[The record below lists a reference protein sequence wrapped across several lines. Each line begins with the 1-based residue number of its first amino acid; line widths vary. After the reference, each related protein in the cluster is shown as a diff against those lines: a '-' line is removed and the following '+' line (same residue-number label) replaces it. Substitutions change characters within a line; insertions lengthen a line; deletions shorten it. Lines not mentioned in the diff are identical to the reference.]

1 MRTRALLPALVATA
15 VLMTGSAAMAA
26 TATTL
31 PSTAATV
38 ATVATKAPTAKAP
51 TVAVKAKSTM
61 KVDVNTASSKALRA
75 LPGVGPK
82 LASEIIAGRPY
93 KNAAT
98 LTKHLD
104 KYLSSSA
111 AQRLE
116 THFSY

>member
-1 MRTRALLPALVATA
+1 MRTRALLPAFVATA

-26 TATTL
+26 TASTL

-38 ATVATKAPTAKAP
+38 ATKATTAKAP

>member
-38 ATVATKAPTAKAP
+38 ATTPKATTAKAP

>member
-1 MRTRALLPALVATA
+1 MRTRALLPAFVATA

-38 ATVATKAPTAKAP
+38 ATKAPTAKAKAP
-51 TVAVKAKSTM
+51 TVAPKAKSTM

-104 KYLSSSA
+104 KYLSSTA
-111 AQRLE
+111 ALKLE

>member
-1 MRTRALLPALVATA
+1 MRTRALLPAFVATA
-15 VLMTGSAAMAA
+15 VLMTGSAATAA

-38 ATVATKAPTAKAP
+38 ATKATTAKAP
-51 TVAVKAKSTM
+51 TVGAKAKSTM

-75 LPGVGPK
+75 LPGVGPT

-93 KNAAT
+93 KDAAT

-111 AQRLE
+111 ALKLE